1 MSTGILYMVTGER
14 YLDEARR
21 SAESASAVMPDV
33 ERAIATDATDADL
46 AIFDQVIE
54 YEFERQ
60 EIDGRSWLMNST
72 IPPNLSPF
80 DRTLY
85 LDSDTYLAAD
95 VTEVFELLE
104 DFDLAMCPSPKRTQ
118 VQALPEPWYRF
129 NCGVIAYRDTPNVR
143 SFLDR
148 WNEIYRRHL
157 HERDDPIDQPSYAEA
172 LAETELRWFNLPRQY
187 NVRVP
192 RRGQLSREA
201 KIIHGRHPAGLEQVA
216 EVLNKSDR
224 HRIYRDRS
232 WWTGQTHKVYDR
244 GTLRYHIE
252 RTLTNYGPLTLMH
265 VTAAYTADK
274 LLGTSYMDRFDGY
287 EIG

>member
-1 MSTGILYMVTGER
+1 MSTGILYMVTGEQ

-21 SAESASAVMPDV
+21 SAESAAAAMPDI
-33 ERAIATDATDADL
+33 ERAIATDETDADL
-46 AIFDQVIE
+46 NVFDRVIE
-54 YEFERQ
+54 HDFERA

-72 IPPNLSPF
+72 IPPDLSPYEQ
-80 DRTLY
+80 TLY
-85 LDSDTYLAAD
+85 LDSDTYIAAD
-95 VTEVFELLE
+95 VSEVFDLLD
-104 DFDLAMCPSPKRTQ
+104 DFDLAMTPSPKRTT
-118 VQALPEPWYRF
+118 VAPLPAPWHRF
-129 NCGVIAYRDTPNVR
+129 NCGVIAYRDTPAVR
-143 SFLDR
+143 SFLER

-157 HERDDPIDQPSYAEA
+157 RERDDPIDQPSFAEA

-216 EVLNKSDR
+216 AVLNQSHR
-224 HRIYRDRS
+224 HRVYRDRS
-232 WWTGQTHKVYDR
+232 WWSGQTHKVYDR
-244 GTLRYHIE
+244 GTIRYHIE
-252 RTLTNYGPLTLMH
+252 RTLSNYGPVTLAH
-265 VTAAYTADK
+265 VSAAYALDK

>member
-1 MSTGILYMVTGER
+1 MSHGILYMVTGQR
-14 YLDEARR
+14 YLEEARL
-21 SAESASAVMPDV
+21 SAESAASAMPDV
-33 ERAIATDATDADL
+33 DRAIATDATETDLDA
-46 AIFDQVIE
+46 FDQVIE

-72 IPPNLSPF
+72 IPPSLSPF

-85 LDSDTYLAAD
+85 LDSDTYLATD
-95 VTEVFELLE
+95 VTEVFDLLE

-118 VQALPEPWYRF
+118 VEALPEPWHRF
-129 NCGVIAYRDTPNVR
+129 NCGVIAYRDTPDVR
-143 SFLDR
+143 TFLDR
-148 WNEIYRRHL
+148 WNEIYRQHL
-157 HERDDPIDQPSYAEA
+157 HERDDPIDQPSFAEA

-192 RRGQLSREA
+192 RRGQINRKA

-216 EVLNKSDR
+216 KVLNQSHR
-224 HRIYRDRS
+224 HRVYRDRS

-244 GTLRYHIE
+244 GTLRYHVE
-252 RTLTNYGPLTLMH
+252 RTLSNYGPLTLLH

-274 LLGTSYMDRFDGY
+274 LLGTSYMNRFDGY